1 MMSQPIVAN
10 TIEVPYMAVTAIEAD
25 AQSLLEDFSDK
36 FSRLTK
42 PPVPVDEIAEL
53 HLQLILVF
61 KDMKEI
67 FPFADIH
74 GAIWFDSGLI
84 GIDSSLDPGVNPLM
98 LGRYRFTLA
107 HEIGHWRL
115 HRNYFKTSPHEHI
128 PFDNNLPMS
137 GVACRAVEKRTR
149 VEWQADQFAAYLL
162 MPQYMLLEAW
172 QELRGG
178 DLCPIEQAEIHE
190 LTSGEVI
197 TYHGREPQN
206 QTERDRGASELFC
219 RPLADTFQVSREAMR
234 IRLESLNWIV
244 TSRASTLPLT

>member
-10 TIEVPYMAVTAIEAD
+10 TIEVPYLAATAIEAD
-25 AQSLLEDFSDK
+25 AQSLLEDFSGK
-36 FSRLTK
+36 FYLLTN

-53 HLQLILVF
+53 HLHLTLEF

-84 GIDSSLDPGVNPLM
+84 GIDTSLDPSINPLM
-98 LGRYRFTLA
+98 LDRYRFTLA

-115 HRNYFKTSPHEHI
+115 HRKYFKTSPHEHI
-128 PFDNNLPMS
+128 PFDGNLATPD
-137 GVACRAVEKRTR
+137 VICRSVEKRKR

-162 MPQYMLLEAW
+162 MPQDMLLNAW
-172 QELRGG
+172 QELRGD
-178 DLCPIEQAEIHE
+178 DLHPIEQAEIHE
-190 LTSGEVI
+190 LTSSEVI
-197 TYHGREPQN
+197 SYRGREPQN

-219 RPLADTFQVSREAMR
+219 RPLADKFQVSREAMR
-234 IRLESLNWIV
+234 IRLESLKWIV
-244 TSRASTLPLT
+244 TSRVSTLL